1 MSVLDNAKDHFKQKL
16 SGELKK
22 ITITEW
28 KTDVYYKGAYPFA
41 VESKI
46 LELQQQGKVVE
57 ALVESIIQ
65 KSLTPDGKKM
75 FQSGDKWT
83 LMNEVDPAVITR
95 IAGAINSVTLDVQP
109 GDVEKN

>member
-1 MSVLDNAKDHFKQKL
+1 MSVLENAKSHFKSKL

-22 ITITEW
+22 IKIDEW
-28 KTDVYYKGAYPFA
+28 KTDVFYKGAYSFA

-46 LELQQQGKVVE
+46 LELQQQGKIVE

-65 KSLTPDGKKM
+65 KCLTIDGKKM
-75 FQSGDKWT
+75 FQSADKWT

-95 IAGAINSVTLDVQP
+95 IASAINSATLDVQQE
-109 GDVEKN
+109 DAVKN